1 MTYPKTITAVHI
13 ELTDKCQAAC
23 PMCARNHSG
32 GSERPF
38 IKNTEITF
46 ENFKRWF
53 PVTFLSGVTNFYSCG
68 NYGDPVFATDC
79 FEIYEYVRNASP
91 NSRLAIHTNGSLR
104 KTTWWK
110 DLATVMGKNGEVVF
124 AVDGFKGKHELYRRN
139 TDFDKI
145 IENIT
150 AYVEAGGIAR
160 VDSLVFKHNEHEVDD
175 LEKFLLNI
183 GVRSVN
189 FKSTKRFYN
198 MTSFPVFNRADAYEY
213 DLYPAQTDRF
223 KQEVKIPLEN
233 FLDNKF
239 FKKIV
244 SESIINPQCVTK
256 QEIYVDPHGNIL
268 PCCYIGSDWLEQPLE
283 EKLLLHTLRNIT
295 VNNSKEMMQAIGVP
309 NLHINNIEE
318 ILKQDGL
325 WEELESYWQGENKC
339 MTCVKSCSSQLYDL

>member
-1 MTYPKTITAVHI
+1 
-13 ELTDKCQAAC
+13 
-23 PMCARNHSG
+23 MCARNHSG

-46 ENFKRWF
+46 ANFKQWF
-53 PVTFLSGVTNFYSCG
+53 PVSFLSGVNNFYSCG

-79 FEIYEYVRNASP
+79 FDIYEHVRNANP

-104 KTTWWK
+104 KTTWWR
-110 DLATVMGKNGEVVF
+110 DLATVMGKNGEVIF

-145 IENIT
+145 IENIQ
-150 AYVEAGGIAR
+150 AYVGAGGVAR

-175 LEKFLLNI
+175 LENFLLNI

-198 MTSFPVFNRADAYEY
+198 MTVFPVFNRADEYEY
-213 DLYPAQTDRF
+213 DLYPAQTNRF

-244 SESIINPQCVTK
+244 SESIIKPQCVTK
-256 QEIYVDPHGNIL
+256 QEIYVDPHGNVL

-295 VNNSKEMMQAIGVP
+295 VNDSKKMMKAIGVP
-309 NLHINNIEE
+309 NLHVNNIEE
-318 ILKQDGL
+318 MLSQSEL
-325 WEELESYWQGENKC
+325 WKDLESYWQGKNKC
-339 MTCVKSCSSQLYDL
+339 MTCVKSCSGQLYDL